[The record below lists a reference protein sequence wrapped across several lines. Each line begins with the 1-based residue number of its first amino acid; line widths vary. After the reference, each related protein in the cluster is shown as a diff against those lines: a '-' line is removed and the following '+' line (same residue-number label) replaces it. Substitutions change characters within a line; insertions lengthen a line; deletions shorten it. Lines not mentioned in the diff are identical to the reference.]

1 MSENVD
7 QMNLLKE
14 MNGWLRL
21 LGMKQLVGTIKLVL
35 NDPKKISAYQHS
47 DGERTT
53 REIESLTGLNKN
65 SVSDLWEKCVS
76 GGLGE
81 YKTASGGRRFKK
93 IFDLETLGLIQTPRK
108 PGQSDPDIT
117 QETVKPVNIEEV
129 KTNE

>member
-7 QMNLLKE
+7 QMNLLRE
-14 MNGWLRL
+14 MNSWLRL
-21 LGMKQLVGTIKLVL
+21 LGMKQLVETIKAIL

-47 DGERTT
+47 NGERTT

-81 YKTASGGRRFKK
+81 YKTTSGGRRFKR
-93 IFDLETLGLIQTPRK
+93 IFDLEALGLIQIQRK
-108 PGQSDPDIT
+108 SNQTDSDSTKESTIPNNT
-117 QETVKPVNIEEV
+117 EEV
-129 KTNE
+129 KTDE